1 MFLPDLINPCMRV
14 LKLIA
19 FGPVPSRRLGRSL
32 GINNIPHKVCTYSC
46 AYCQV
51 GRTIQME
58 IMRRPYYSTDEIF
71 DEVEKKV
78 EESREVGMTID
89 YLTFVPDGEPTLDLN
104 LGHEIDILRPLG
116 IKIAVISN
124 ASLIWAEDVRTELCK
139 SDWVSLKV
147 DAIEE
152 RAWRKINRPH
162 RSLELKKILQG
173 ICDFARIY
181 SGTLVTETMLLE
193 GINDSEHALEQVA
206 DFLSEVKPA
215 CAYISVPTRPPAEVW
230 ARLPSYESINHAYQI
245 FGSRLKHVELLVEYE
260 GNSFAPTGDAEQD
273 LLSIMAVHP
282 LREDAV
288 EKFLKHAGAG
298 WNVIQRLIDSG
309 QIVETQYGGK
319 KFYRL
324 LR

>member
-1 MFLPDLINPCMRV
+1 
-14 LKLIA
+14 
-19 FGPVPSRRLGRSL
+19 
-32 GINNIPHKVCTYSC
+32 
-46 AYCQV
+46 
-51 GRTIQME
+51 ME
-58 IMRRPYYSTDEIF
+58 VMRRPYYSTDEIF
-71 DEVEKKV
+71 EEVEKKV

-124 ASLIWAEDVRTELCK
+124 ASLIWAEDVRNELCK
-139 SDWVSLKV
+139 ADWVSLKV

-152 RAWRKINRPH
+152 TTWRKINRPH
-162 RSLELKKILQG
+162 RSLELKTILQG
-173 ICDFARIY
+173 ICDFSRIY

-215 CAYISVPTRPPAEVW
+215 CAYISVPNRPPAEVW
-230 ARLPSYESINHAYQI
+230 ARLPSDESINRAYQI
-245 FGSRLKHVELLVEYE
+245 FASRLKHVELLVRYE

-288 EKFLKHAGAG
+288 KNFLKHAGAE

-309 QIVETQYGGK
+309 EIVETQYGGK
-319 KFYRL
+319 KFYRRAAL
-324 LR
+324 NNSRQYSR